1 MATQGRKTRIINPP
15 QDLKRR
21 ALSATQGLNLE
32 LTPQELLQ
40 IEKVVHQSK
49 DRFVS
54 QIAEKLKSLR
64 VMHQEAER
72 TPALRASYL
81 DLLRDESLAI
91 KGLGGTFGFPM
102 VTTIASSLND
112 YVGTRTDADVRQLL
126 LVRLHIDTIYVLLAR
141 GRQPQGL
148 RAETEGELLA
158 SFKILT
164 ARYA

>member
-1 MATQGRKTRIINPP
+1 MAKGRKPRIISPP

-40 IEKVVHQSK
+40 IETVVHQSK

-54 QIAEKLKSLR
+54 QIAEKLKTLR
-64 VMHQEAER
+64 GMHLEAER
-72 TPALRASYL
+72 SAAVRVRYL
-81 DLLRDESLAI
+81 QLLRDESLAI
-91 KGLGGTFGFPM
+91 KGLGGTFGFPL

-112 YVGTRTDADVRQLL
+112 YVRARPDADLRQLL
-126 LVRLHIDTIYVLLAR
+126 IVKLHIDTIYVLLAR

-164 ARYA
+164 ARYS

>member
-1 MATQGRKTRIINPP
+1 MPKSRKPPRIISPP

-21 ALSATQGLNLE
+21 ALSATHGLSLE

-40 IEKVVHQSK
+40 IEAVVHKSK
-49 DRFVS
+49 DRFVA
-54 QIAEKLKSLR
+54 QVAEKLKSLR
-64 VMHQEAER
+64 AMQQEAER
-72 TPALRASYL
+72 DASLRPTFL
-81 DLLRDESLAI
+81 GLLRDESLAI
-91 KGLGGTFGFPM
+91 KGLGGTFGFPL

-112 YVGTRTDADVRQLL
+112 YVAQRKTCDVRQLL
-126 LVRLHIDTIYVLLAR
+126 IVRLHIDTIYVLLAR

>member
-1 MATQGRKTRIINPP
+1 MAKGRKPRIINPP

-40 IEKVVHQSK
+40 IEAVVHQSK
-49 DRFVS
+49 DRFVG
-54 QIAEKLKSLR
+54 QIAEKLKALR
-64 VMHQEAER
+64 AMHHEAER
-72 TPALRASYL
+72 NAAVRATYL
-81 DLLRDESLAI
+81 QMLRDESLAI
-91 KGLGGTFGFPM
+91 KGLGGTFGFPL

-112 YVGTRTDADVRQLL
+112 YVRTRADADLRQLL
-126 LVRLHIDTIYVLLAR
+126 IVRLHIDTIYVLLAR